1 MSSTRISA
9 MPPSDMDPSKAP
21 VAFGNRALPRLA
33 LQLQD
38 TRLLTRQR
46 ALAVLCDLV
55 HDPERAYE
63 VTEAGCLG
71 KLKALL
77 QDKDTTVR
85 VKTTEILHLLA
96 NHLVSR
102 LAFLEHHVVVS
113 LSDLLDDPVPA
124 CRRNVHRALQ
134 VVAQFPAG
142 ANCLLSLGLVQRL
155 VVKLSKQEE
164 EEEEEIQGLIL
175 ATLSSCVR
183 VEAKPTLAT
192 NGVPILHNLLSHP
205 SSSIRC
211 AAARVMVAISVS
223 REGKDMLCE
232 EEVLPVLVK
241 LLCDS
246 DPGVKANAAG
256 TIMNTAVITKGKY
269 QALKSGA
276 IPPLLAL
283 VTSEDTAVCANALRA
298 LTVLAEVPSARQ
310 KLLEHVPLL
319 ETRLSHPVAIIQRA
333 AATAIRVITWLP

>member
-1 MSSTRISA
+1 MSSTRTSA
-9 MPPSDMDPSKAP
+9 MPPPDMDPSKAQ
-21 VAFGNRALPRLA
+21 VAFGNRALPRLMR
-33 LQLQD
+33 QLQD

-46 ALAVLCDLV
+46 ALAALCDLV

-63 VTEAGCLG
+63 VTEAGCLE

-77 QDKDTTVR
+77 QDEDTAVR

-96 NHLVSR
+96 NHHVSR

-113 LSDLLDDPVPA
+113 LSDLLDDPVLS
-124 CRRNVHRALQ
+124 CRRNVHQALQ
-134 VVAQFPAG
+134 VVARFPAG

-155 VVKLSKQEE
+155 VTKLSKQE

-183 VEAKPTLAT
+183 VDAKPALASD
-192 NGVPILHNLLSHP
+192 GVPVLHNLLSHP

-211 AAARVMVAISVS
+211 AAARVMVAISAS
-223 REGKDMLCE
+223 REGKDVLCE

-246 DPGVKANAAG
+246 DPGIKAYAAG

-319 ETRLSHPVAIIQRA
+319 ETRLSHHVAIIRRA
-333 AATAIRVITWLP
+333 AAAAIRVITWLP